1 MRTTAVG
8 LIAILLPLLLAPGCA
23 KGPPPQFYLLAPDT
37 PTHLPGFEE
46 GIAVGVG
53 PVELPPHLDRN
64 QIVSREAPTKL
75 RLSEQNQWAEPLKV
89 GFTRVLLIALG
100 LELDS
105 NRIYELPTRRRRA
118 LDYQV
123 AVDVLRFDGVLG
135 KEVVLAARWSLL
147 SGDGDH
153 VLVSKVSRIRES
165 AAGADYSAF
174 VSAQSRAVEQL
185 GREIAVSV
193 KKTDDRR

>member
-1 MRTTAVG
+1 MCNTSVRLTA
-8 LIAILLPLLLAPGCA
+8 LLLPLLLALGCA
-23 KGPPPQFYLLAPDT
+23 KGPPPQFYLLAPDS

-105 NRIYELPTRRRRA
+105 NRIYELPTRRRRN

-123 AVDVLRFDGVLG
+123 AVDVLRFDGALG
-135 KEVVLAARWSLL
+135 REVVLAARWSLL
-147 SGDGDH
+147 SGDGDR
-153 VLVSKVSRIRES
+153 VLISKVSRIREPTT
-165 AAGADYSAF
+165 GVDYSAF
-174 VSAQSRAVEQL
+174 VSAQSRAVERL
-185 GREIAVSV
+185 GREIAASI
-193 KKTDDRR
+193 KNAGDQR